1 MVDVSNTPPEKEVEP
16 AMTNYNPSHEP
27 ALERRLHRSDLDS
40 WLGGVLGGIGETY
53 NINSTL
59 LRVLFVASMLLPGP
73 QILLY
78 LAAWVIMPR

>member
-1 MVDVSNTPPEKEVEP
+1 
-16 AMTNYNPSHEP
+16 MTYHNPSTEP
-27 ALERRLHRSDLDS
+27 ALERRLHRSETDT
-40 WLGGVLGGIGETY
+40 WVAGVLGGVGETY

-73 QILLY
+73 QILLS